1 MLIGWKIRTFRRF
14 SFNTTKASLRHL
26 HLGQLSARLWKFG
39 FKSVSGFR
47 TVEFGLNWHNLLNK
61 KSPNLPK
68 LPPRYSLHST
78 PLSLSYTFIYARH
91 IYKNSRKTTWELKR
105 FLSSICAVVKYHF
118 KIFFFCI
125 SFLLRP
131 PSSSS
136 TRHPVAVRIL
146 KSAVDLGQDRLTRVG
161 RLQKTVSRA
170 FSGCFAIR
178 SFESF
183 PRRTK

>member
-1 MLIGWKIRTFRRF
+1 MGGKKLDSSDLDDPAGGVKLINGKD
-14 SFNTTKASLRHL
+14 SFLT
-26 HLGQLSARLWKFG
+26 
-39 FKSVSGFR
+39 
-47 TVEFGLNWHNLLNK
+47 
-61 KSPNLPK
+61 
-68 LPPRYSLHST
+68 PPAG
-78 PLSLSYTFIYARH
+78 SLSYTFIYARH

-136 TRHPVAVRIL
+136 TRHPVAVRLL

-170 FSGCFAIR
+170 VRPGGRLILSRKLYLQGVY
-178 SFESF
+178 
-183 PRRTK
+183 